1 MIIECPMC
9 RARFRLDEAK
19 IKGRGAR
26 VRCRRCGEAIVVLK
40 PEEART
46 APPPDAGLGLL
57 DLRSVVRESLE
68 ETPPAGEP
76 ETHAA
81 PPPSPGT
88 VSEEPGSPSPPPV
101 LSGEASAGAPLPA
114 SPSGE
119 TEELETA
126 FEKFLA
132 SGGRGP
138 APESAETE
146 PPGFRDLAVDFRPEE
161 RIVLDVPAEPPSA
174 PTSPDFLIAGPEALD
189 FLKEEYKKGEKGE
202 KFDISQSLRQ
212 ESRDLIFP
220 TEVPQPPQ
228 SAGPDAA
235 ASAESAPTLPEPQVV
250 LEGARQRPPEPTKTK
265 KTATPFLRSSL
276 AALVLL
282 FVALAG
288 GGAYLGFTKGGQELL
303 RGLIPG
309 MESLWLRG
317 AGKTGPQFD
326 VRNLIGYYE
335 PRTSAGNL
343 FVIKGQVANM
353 GRTRKSGIRVHAEL
367 LDGKDQPVAARTS
380 YAGNVLP
387 GETLRTAS
395 REKIEEALS
404 NRFGDKLINMD
415 IAPGK
420 SVPFMVVFFNA
431 PEEIGAYRLE
441 AKDGD

>member
-40 PEEART
+40 PEETRT

-57 DLRSVVRESLE
+57 DLRSVVRESME
-68 ETPPAGEP
+68 EAPPAGEP

-81 PPPSPGT
+81 PPPPPGT
-88 VSEEPGSPSPPPV
+88 DSEVAESPSPPPV

-114 SPSGE
+114 GPSGE

-132 SGGRGP
+132 SGGRSP

-146 PPGFRDLAVDFRPEE
+146 STGFRNLAVDFRPEE

-174 PTSPDFLIAGPEALD
+174 PTSPDFLIAGSEALD
-189 FLKEEYKKGEKGE
+189 FLKEEYKKGENGE
-202 KFDISQSLRQ
+202 RSDISPSLRQ
-212 ESRDLIFP
+212 EPRDLFLP
-220 TEVPQPPQ
+220 TEVAEPLQ
-228 SAGPDAA
+228 SAAPDAA
-235 ASAESAPTLPEPQVV
+235 ASAESAPTLPEPQVI
-250 LEGARQRPPEPTKTK
+250 LEGARQRPPGPKTQK
-265 KTATPFLRSSL
+265 AATPLLRPSL
-276 AALVLL
+276 ATLVLL

-288 GGAYLGFTKGGQELL
+288 GGAYLGFTKSGQELL

-335 PRTSAGNL
+335 PRTAAGNL

-404 NRFGDKLINMD
+404 NRFGDKLVNMD